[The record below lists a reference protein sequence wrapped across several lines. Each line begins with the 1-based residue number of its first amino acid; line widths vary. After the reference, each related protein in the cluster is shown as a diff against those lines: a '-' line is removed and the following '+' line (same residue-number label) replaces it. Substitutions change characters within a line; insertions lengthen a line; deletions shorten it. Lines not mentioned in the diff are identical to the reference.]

1 MLLEGIRMNAVPQE
15 FQQLDFSYFPGC
27 SLATTCTESN
37 QSLMHAA
44 KALGFNLIELPDWN
58 CCGSSSAQTMCRNLS
73 LGMAARNL
81 SLAPAGRPLVAMCPR
96 CLHYLRSAQECL
108 KTNPQTRRELEES
121 FGRPIKLDIEI
132 IHFMEV
138 LVRYGL
144 DRLKA
149 NAKRSLKG
157 LKFVPYYGCTLFRPP
172 RLEQEKYFE
181 GELENVLVALGA
193 EAVPNALSYRCCGS
207 FLSATDPEIVTPLV
221 NEIID
226 SAAKAGADC
235 LVTACAMCQ
244 LNLEIRNTRKTRIPI
259 FHFSEILALALGAE
273 DYEKWFVRHIVDPR
287 PIVRKLAQAA

>member
-1 MLLEGIRMNAVPQE
+1 MSGAQKN
-15 FQQLDFSYFPGC
+15 QQMEFSYFPGC

-58 CCGSSSAQTMCRNLS
+58 CCGSSSAQTMCKNLS

-96 CLHYLRSAQECL
+96 CLHYLRSARECL
-108 KTNPQTRRELEES
+108 KADPLTRRELEEG
-121 FGRPIKLDIEI
+121 FGRPINVDVEI
-132 IHFMEV
+132 IHFLEV

-144 DRLKA
+144 DRLSA
-149 NAKRSLKG
+149 QAKRSLKG
-157 LKFVPYYGCTLFRPP
+157 LRFVPYYGCTLFRPP
-172 RLEQEKYFE
+172 RLEKERYFQ
-181 GELENVLVALGA
+181 GEMENVLKALGA
-193 EAVPNALSYRCCGS
+193 EPVPNALTYRCCGS
-207 FLSATDPEIVTPLV
+207 FLSATDPDIVAPLV

-226 SAAKAGADC
+226 SAVTAKADC

-244 LNLEIRNTRKTRIPI
+244 LNLEIRNTRRTRIPI

-287 PIVRKLAQAA
+287 PVIKKLAKAA

>member
-1 MLLEGIRMNAVPQE
+1 MSGVQQSV
-15 FQQLDFSYFPGC
+15 QQLDFSYFPGC

-37 QSLMHAA
+37 QSLMQAA

-81 SLAPAGRPLVAMCPR
+81 SLAPTGRPLVAMCPR

-108 KTNPQTRRELEES
+108 KANPATRRELEER
-121 FGRPIKLDIEI
+121 FGRPINVEVEI

-144 DRLKA
+144 DRLTA

-172 RLEQEKYFE
+172 RLEKQKYFQ
-181 GELENVLVALGA
+181 GEMENILRALGA
-193 EAVPNALSYRCCGS
+193 EAVPNALTYRCCGS
-207 FLSATDPEIVTPLV
+207 FLSATDPEIVTPMV

-244 LNLEIRNTRKTRIPI
+244 LNLEIRNTKKSKIPI

-287 PIVRKLAQAA
+287 PVIKKLAKAA

>member
-1 MLLEGIRMNAVPQE
+1 MNAVSQE
-15 FQQLDFSYFPGC
+15 VQRLDFSYFPGC

-37 QSLMHAA
+37 QSLMQAA

-96 CLHYLRSAQECL
+96 CLHYLRSAQACL
-108 KTNPQTRRELEES
+108 KADPDTRRELEER
-121 FGRPIKLDIEI
+121 FGRPINVEVEI
-132 IHFMEV
+132 IHFLEV

-144 DRLKA
+144 DRLAA

-157 LKFVPYYGCTLFRPP
+157 LRFVPYYGCTLFRPP
-172 RLEQEKYFE
+172 RLEKQRYFQ
-181 GELENVLVALGA
+181 GEMENVLKALGA
-193 EAVPNALSYRCCGS
+193 EPVPNALTYRCCGS
-207 FLSATDPEIVTPLV
+207 FLSATDPEIVSPLV

-244 LNLEIRNTRKTRIPI
+244 LNLEIRNTQKSKIPI

-273 DYEKWFVRHIVDPR
+273 DYEKWFIRHIVDPR
-287 PIVRKLAQAA
+287 PVVKKLAKAA

>member
-1 MLLEGIRMNAVPQE
+1 MSRAQGIDRM
-15 FQQLDFSYFPGC
+15 DFSYFPGC

-37 QSLMHAA
+37 QSLMQAA

-58 CCGSSSAQTMCRNLS
+58 CCGSSSAQTMCKNLS

-96 CLHYLRSAQECL
+96 CLHYLRSARECL
-108 KTNPQTRRELEES
+108 KADPERRRELEES
-121 FGRPIKLDIEI
+121 FGRPINVDIEI
-132 IHFMEV
+132 IHFLEV

-144 DRLKA
+144 DRLSA
-149 NAKRSLKG
+149 DAKRSLKG

-172 RLEQEKYFE
+172 RLEKDRYFQ
-181 GELENVLVALGA
+181 GEMENVLKALGA
-193 EAVPNALSYRCCGS
+193 ESVPNALSYRCCGS
-207 FLSATDPEIVTPLV
+207 FLSATDPEIVAPLV

-226 SAAKAGADC
+226 SAAAAKADC
-235 LVTACAMCQ
+235 LITACAMCQ
-244 LNLEIRNTRKTRIPI
+244 LNLEIRNTRKTRLPI

-287 PIVRKLAQAA
+287 PVIRKLAKAA

>member
-1 MLLEGIRMNAVPQE
+1 MSGPQ
-15 FQQLDFSYFPGC
+15 QNLQHWDFSYFPGC

-37 QSLMHAA
+37 QSLMQAA

-58 CCGSSSAQTMCRNLS
+58 CCGSSSAQTICKDLS

-96 CLHYLRSAQECL
+96 CLHYLRSAQQYLRAHPE
-108 KTNPQTRRELEES
+108 TRRELEES
-121 FGRPIKLDIEI
+121 WGRPINLDIEI

-144 DRLKA
+144 DRLKT

-193 EAVPNALSYRCCGS
+193 KAVHQALSYRCCGS
-207 FLSATDPEIVTPLV
+207 FLSATDPEIVSPLV

-235 LVTACAMCQ
+235 LITACAMCQ
-244 LNLEIRNTRKTRIPI
+244 LNLEIRKTVKTKIPI

-287 PIVRKLAQAA
+287 PVIRKLAEAA